1 VTRRGGY
8 ALLALLALAT
18 AAGSC
23 RRDGRDAGT
32 SQAAARAPTAA
43 ESRPA
48 VGSAGAYRVAPAGR
62 PGLDILLITIDT
74 LRADALGVYGKPN
87 AGTPWMDRL
96 AAEGV
101 RFEEAHAHNVVTLP
115 SHASLLSG
123 LLPTH
128 HGVRDNSGFRFPQEL
143 PTLASLLAAG
153 GYRTGAFVSAF
164 PLASRFGLTKGFEVY
179 EDGFVD
185 AGIRPAFVEQERP
198 ATETVALARAWIGE
212 GDGRPT
218 FTWVHL
224 YEPHYP
230 YVSPKPFAQQFAD
243 DPYQGGVAA
252 VDAALAP
259 LLEPLLGTTTP
270 GNTLVVLTADHGE
283 SLGEHGEATHG
294 IFAYEGPLRVPLVFY
309 QPQLL
314 VAGGVGG
321 EARLVDVLP
330 TILDLAAVPI
340 PTGLDGASLLPAHG
354 DAPTGSNAAPRTT
367 YFEALS
373 GPLNRGWA
381 PLYGLLRD
389 GWKYVDLPIPELY
402 DLRSDPGE
410 NLNLAATDRHRADE
424 MRQALATLRAD
435 DPGAMPS
442 PETADVQERLRALG
456 YLGGG
461 GAPPTRSYSEA
472 DDPKRLI
479 GLDRTLRE
487 VADLYETGELAAAAA
502 RCRELVRRYPDMRIA
517 VMQLAQIERE
527 LGNLDAAV
535 EAMRHASDLNPAD
548 TVALSSLATYLI
560 QAGRAPE
567 AVELTTAPVSTPQ
580 PDVELLLTHS
590 LALARSDR
598 IAAGLAAVGRAREL
612 EPGNPLVA
620 VYAGTLHLMADRRED
635 AAAAFEEALSLD
647 PKTVRALTA
656 LAVMA
661 SEEGRIDDA
670 LGFWRR
676 SGELDPR
683 EWGKLAAIGG
693 RLWQAG
699 QRSQGRALLELFV
712 SSAPADLYGLQIEQA
727 RQAIESGGRPES

>member
-1 VTRRGGY
+1 VKRCGVH
-8 ALLALLALAT
+8 ALLALLGLLALSAT
-18 AAGSC
+18 LGSC
-23 RRDGRDAGT
+23 RRDRRDADT
-32 SQAAARAPTAA
+32 RQAAAGEPAA
-43 ESRPA
+43 AGARQA
-48 VGSAGAYRVAPAGR
+48 VGSVAPLRVAPAGR

-74 LRADALGVYGKPN
+74 LRADALGAYGKPN

-101 RFEEAHAHNVVTLP
+101 HFEEAHAHNVVTLP

-143 PTLASLLAAG
+143 PTLASLLAAS

-164 PLASRFGLTKGFEVY
+164 PLASRFGLATGFEVY

-198 ATETVALARAWIGE
+198 AAETVALAKAWIE
-212 GDGRPT
+212 RADGRPT

-230 YVSPKPFAQQFAD
+230 YVSPEPFAQRFAD
-243 DPYQGGVAA
+243 APYQGGVAA
-252 VDAALAP
+252 VDAALGPLLQP
-259 LLEPLLGTTTP
+259 LLETTTP

-294 IFAYEGPLRVPLVFY
+294 IFAYEGPLRVPLVLY

-314 VAGGVGG
+314 AAGGVGG

-340 PTGLDGASLLPAHG
+340 PRGLDGTNLLPAPG
-354 DAPTGSNAAPRTT
+354 DAPGPASGNASRTI

-373 GPLNRGWA
+373 GTLNRGWA
-381 PLYGLLRD
+381 PLYGLIRD
-389 GWKYVDLPIPELY
+389 GWKYIDLPIPELY
-402 DLRSDPGE
+402 DLRSDPNE
-410 NLNLAATDRHRADE
+410 SLNLAATDRQRAAG
-424 MRQALATLRAD
+424 MRQALVALRAD
-435 DPGAMPS
+435 DPGATPS
-442 PETADVQERLRALG
+442 PEDAEVQKRLRALG

-461 GAPPTRSYSEA
+461 ETPIARSYSEA

-487 VADLYETGELAAAAA
+487 VAALYESGELTAAAE
-502 RCRELVRRYPDMRIA
+502 RCRDLVRRYPDMRIA
-517 VMQLAQIERE
+517 VMQLAEIERK
-527 LGNLDAAV
+527 LGNLEAAI
-535 EAMRHASDLNPAD
+535 ETMRHAFDLNPAD
-548 TVALSSLATYLI
+548 TVALNSLASYLV

-567 AVELTTAPVSTPQ
+567 AVSLTTAPAGAAQ
-580 PDVELLLTHS
+580 PDLELLLTRS

-598 IAAGLAAVGRAREL
+598 LAEGLTALERAGEL
-612 EPGNPLVA
+612 EADNPLVP
-620 VYAGTLHLMADRRED
+620 VYVGTLQLMAGRRQE
-635 AAAAFEEALSLD
+635 AEAAFKRALSLNPD
-647 PKTVRALTA
+647 TVRALTA
-656 LAVMA
+656 LAIMA
-661 SEEGRIDDA
+661 GEEGRIDEA
-670 LGFWRR
+670 LSLWRR
-676 SGELDPR
+676 SVARDPR
-683 EWGKLAAIGG
+683 EYEKLASIGV

-699 QRSQGRALLELFV
+699 QQSRARALLELFV
-712 SSAPADLYGLQIEQA
+712 SLAPVDPYGAQIEQVRRLLEA
-727 RQAIESGGRPES
+727 AH